1 MTGQVHWLPF
11 VILLLAIVGAAVV
24 FRWLWHA
31 SGARLRASRYNNLV
45 ASHDNGPVGRAFQ
58 ASHRQELI
66 AFAAIVGAMFVWLL
80 WLAWPTL
87 LWVGGGPDITHHL
100 VLIDYIERQW
110 QLSRDVVSDPY
121 LGDMVYYTPG
131 SHLLIAL
138 AGAWTRTDGLHALYP
153 VVAFTVAL
161 KAGFV
166 FLIALRLLPAGLPRT
181 PIAVGAVL
189 LLLLPRAYFLGSF
202 TEHSFIAQVVAEL
215 FAVVML
221 WALVVWEH
229 DRWIGALV
237 LFAFAGM
244 ATFLTWPIWIG
255 PPLTALAASGVPR

>member
-1 MTGQVHWLPF
+1 MSPLGADQHVRPRLTPAEAVAASAMSLPAAAIVSAYLVYRSGYTVLPF

-66 AFAAIVGAMFVWLL
+66 AFAAIVGAIFVWLL
-80 WLAWPTL
+80 WLAWPTV

-100 VLIDYIERQW
+100 VLIDYIERHW

-166 FLIALRLLPAGLPRT
+166 FLIALRLLPAGIPRFANGKPNRSASSEATVFSLPAT
-181 PIAVGAVL
+181 PKPKML
-189 LLLLPRAYFLGSF
+189 LAPS
-202 TEHSFIAQVVAEL
+202 TI
-215 FAVVML
+215 
-221 WALVVWEH
+221 
-229 DRWIGALV
+229 
-237 LFAFAGM
+237 
-244 ATFLTWPIWIG
+244 P
-255 PPLTALAASGVPR
+255 